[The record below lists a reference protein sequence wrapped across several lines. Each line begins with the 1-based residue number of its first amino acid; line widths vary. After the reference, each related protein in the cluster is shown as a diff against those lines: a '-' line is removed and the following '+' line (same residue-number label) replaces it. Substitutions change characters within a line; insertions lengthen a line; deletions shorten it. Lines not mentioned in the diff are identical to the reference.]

1 MSNTHITPY
10 TFSLSLVFDSM
21 AKLIVYIYYSDMD

>member
-21 AKLIVYIYYSDMD
+21 AKLIVYYSDMD